1 MGDSFGLQWCGQWK
15 RAPDLI
21 HSTACLPKKITIFE
35 CDGVTLSIVDCSL
48 MFQIYFTSGHCSL
61 PRILPG
67 PKLNQKKKCK
77 KKDDAKLESS
87 TPWARR
93 RHNCTHSARIDFH
106 FYFFSFR
113 CLGSSRAAIFS
124 VRFFHSRVCRTEH
137 ISPHVSHQC
146 QPTCR
151 VCMSLSM
158 RSVHNLVV
166 RKFSAR
172 HRLRI
177 YS

>member
-1 MGDSFGLQWCGQWK
+1 MWAVETCTRFDSQHRISAEENYYFRMRWRNVVDRRLQPHVSDLFYFGPLF
-15 RAPDLI
+15 I
-21 HSTACLPKKITIFE
+21 TAHFAWAQTE
-35 CDGVTLSIVDCSL
+35 S
-48 MFQIYFTSGHCSL
+48 
-61 PRILPG
+61 
-67 PKLNQKKKCK
+67 KKKMQ

-124 VRFFHSRVCRTEH
+124 VRFFHSRVWRTEH